1 MFTPHRHKRTP
12 RAEADMTYLISKLY
26 SQELSEAEAFF
37 ADTRASRLAG
47 FSITFLAVTNMA
59 ATVATLFG
67 QG

>member
-1 MFTPHRHKRTP
+1 
-12 RAEADMTYLISKLY
+12 MTYLISKLY